1 MNEIMK
7 SLKARKSVR
16 QFLDK
21 RIPDEIRAEL
31 FQAAL
36 EAPTAGNMTLY
47 SVIEVTDQKI
57 KDILVETCDNQP
69 FIASAPMVLVFLAD
83 YNRWFECFRKHVDS
97 VREVSYGD
105 FLLAQADA
113 IIAAQN
119 VVAAAE
125 GFGIG
130 SCYIGDITENY
141 ERHKELFELPP
152 HVAPAAMLCLGYPT
166 ENQKSRNKP
175 ARFKAEDIFFENT
188 YNNKKAEE
196 MDRMLCEKQGFA
208 DESELDSWIKK
219 FCNRKW
225 NSEFSEEMSRS
236 VRVMI
241 EDFCAKDSN

>member
-21 RIPDEIRAEL
+21 PIPQEVKQEL

-36 EAPTAGNMTLY
+36 QAPTAGNMTLY
-47 SVIEVTDQKI
+47 SVIEVTDQALKET
-57 KDILVETCDNQP
+57 LVKTCDNQP
-69 FIASAPMVLVFLAD
+69 FIASAALVLVFLAD
-83 YNRWFECFRKHVDS
+83 YNRWYECFRKHVDC
-97 VREVSYGD
+97 VRRVSHGD

-125 GFGIG
+125 SFGIG

-141 ERHKELFELPP
+141 EKHKELFNLPD

-166 ENQKSRNKP
+166 ENQKERKKP
-175 ARFKAEDIFFENT
+175 VRFKTEDIFFENT
-188 YNNKKAEE
+188 YNNERAKE
-196 MDRMLCEKQGFA
+196 MDRMLTEKQGFTCEA
-208 DESELDSWIKK
+208 ELDSWVEK
-219 FCNRKW
+219 FCSRKW

-236 VRVMI
+236 VKVMI
-241 EDFCAKDSN
+241 EDFCSGK

>member
-21 RIPDEIRAEL
+21 PIPQEIKKEL

-36 EAPTAGNMTLY
+36 QAPTAGNMTLY
-47 SVIEVTDQKI
+47 SVIDVTDQSL
-57 KDILVETCDNQP
+57 KDALVKTCDNQP
-69 FIASAPMVLVFLAD
+69 FIATAAVVLVFLAD
-83 YNRWFECFRKHVDS
+83 YNRWYECFRKHVGE
-97 VREVSYGD
+97 VRRVSHGD

-125 GFGIG
+125 SFGIG

-141 ERHKELFELPP
+141 EKHKELFNLPD

-166 ENQKSRNKP
+166 ENQKARKKP
-175 ARFKAEDIFFENT
+175 VRFKTEDIFFKNT
-188 YNNKKAEE
+188 YNNEKAKE
-196 MDRMLCEKQGFA
+196 MDRMLTEKQGFTSE
-208 DESELDSWIKK
+208 DELDSWVEK
-219 FCNRKW
+219 FCSRKW

-236 VRVMI
+236 VKVMI
-241 EDFCAKDSN
+241 EDFCSAE